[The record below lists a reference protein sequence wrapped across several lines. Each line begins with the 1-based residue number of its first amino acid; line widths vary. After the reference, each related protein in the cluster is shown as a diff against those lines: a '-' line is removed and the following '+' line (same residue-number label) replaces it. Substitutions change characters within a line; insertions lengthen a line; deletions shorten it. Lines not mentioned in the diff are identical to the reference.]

1 MRTINDHLSKS
12 LRELGY
18 ALDILN
24 DELHKSKDLKKKVR
38 LKGIIKSLS
47 QILGSI
53 KLINRDIV
61 SLDKERE
68 VL

>member
-1 MRTINDHLSKS
+1 MRTINNHLNKS

-24 DELHKSKDLKKKVR
+24 NELHNSKDLKKKIR
-38 LKGIIKSLS
+38 LKGVIKSLIY
-47 QILGSI
+47 ILGSI
-53 KLINRDIV
+53 KLINRDV
-61 SLDKERE
+61 ASLDKERE